1 MPTEH
6 DDTAPPSKDDILA
19 AHVAS
24 GLSLK
29 KAAKKAGVGERTGQR
44 RMADPEFRSRVDGLR
59 RVIIGEAVGK
69 LSVSMAAAA
78 AKLAKLVKSGDER
91 IALAA
96 AKEVVALGLKARR
109 DEDLEWQIA
118 DLTTRFEVIVASKV
132 KGTTRAR

>member
-1 MPTEH
+1 MNRSVKRRRPTAAPAPTPA
-6 DDTAPPSKDDILA
+6 DTKAITRG
-19 AHVAS
+19 VTCY
-24 GLSLK
+24 LS
-29 KAAKKAGVGERTGQR
+29 V
-44 RMADPEFRSRVDGLR
+44 

-109 DEDLEWQIA
+109 DEDLERQIA